1 MFFVFCLFCVFFG
14 QKEKKEQIMQ
24 KRAEREKIGS
34 QRIAVEKKRR
44 QKPTKTKWIALQK
57 KHTTDAHTRA
67 RTHHIIIK
75 IERTTRNT
83 TKHHGTRFCRSI
95 RKRTGT
101 SSVLFFS
108 S

>member
-44 QKPTKTKWIALQK
+44 QKPTKTKWIIALQK
-57 KHTTDAHTRA
+57 KHTTTHTHDARA
-67 RTHHIIIK
+67 RII
-75 IERTTRNT
+75 
-83 TKHHGTRFCRSI
+83 
-95 RKRTGT
+95 
-101 SSVLFFS
+101 
-108 S
+108 

>member
-24 KRAEREKIGS
+24 KRAERKNWFTEDC
-34 QRIAVEKKRR
+34 RRKKA
-44 QKPTKTKWIALQK
+44 KAKTYKNKVDRSSEEA
-57 KHTTDAHTRA
+57 HDDAHTRA

>member
-1 MFFVFCLFCVFFG
+1 MFFVFCLFCVFFWP
-14 QKEKKEQIMQ
+14 KRK
-24 KRAEREKIGS
+24 KRANYAEKSRERKNWFTEDC
-34 QRIAVEKKRR
+34 RRKKA
-44 QKPTKTKWIALQK
+44 KAKTYKNKVDRSSEEA
-57 KHTTDAHTRA
+57 HDDAHTRA

-75 IERTTRNT
+75 IERTTRNN

>member
-14 QKEKKEQIMQ
+14 QKEKKEHPCRKEQ
-24 KRAEREKIGS
+24 REKKLVHIRAS
-34 QRIAVEKKRR
+34 KEKA
-44 QKPTKTKWIALQK
+44 KTYKNKVDRASEEA
-57 KHTTDAHTRA
+57 HDAHTRA
-67 RTHHIIIK
+67 RAHIVIIK
-75 IERTTRNT
+75 IERTTRNN